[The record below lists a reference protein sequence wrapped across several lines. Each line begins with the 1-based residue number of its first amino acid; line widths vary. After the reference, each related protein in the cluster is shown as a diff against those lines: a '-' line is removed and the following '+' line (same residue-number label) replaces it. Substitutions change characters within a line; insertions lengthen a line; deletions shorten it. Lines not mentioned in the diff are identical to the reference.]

1 MAENQQQASQQ
12 QQAPQ
17 FALQRI
23 YTKDISFES
32 PKAPEIFQ
40 KQWQPEVKLDLSTSN
55 RPLEEGL
62 YEVVLSLTVTVEN
75 GPEGSPP
82 GKKSDN
88 KETAFVTEVHQAGVF
103 LAKGLDEEE
112 LHRTL
117 GAFCP
122 NILFPYAREA
132 IDNLVLRGS
141 FPPLMLAPVNFDALY
156 MQAREQQSAKQQP
169 EAVN

>member
-1 MAENQQQASQQ
+1 MAENQ

-23 YTKDISFES
+23 YMKDISFES

-62 YEVVLSLTVTVEN
+62 FEVVLSLTVTVEN
-75 GPEGSPP
+75 GSEG
-82 GKKSDN
+82 N

-156 MQAREQQSAKQQP
+156 MQAREQQSAQQQP

>member
-1 MAENQQQASQQ
+1 MAENHQQASQQ

-75 GPEGSPP
+75 GSGNNP
-82 GKKSDN
+82 SDK

>member
-1 MAENQQQASQQ
+1 MAENQQQD
-12 QQAPQ
+12 QAQ

-23 YTKDISFES
+23 YVKDLSFES
-32 PKAPEIFQ
+32 PKSPEMFQ
-40 KQWQPEVKLDLSTSN
+40 AQWQPEVKLDLNTTN
-55 RPLEEGL
+55 RLL
-62 YEVVLSLTVTVEN
+62 HDDMYEVVLSLTITVQN
-75 GPEGSPP
+75 GTEEE
-82 GKKSDN
+82 
-88 KETAFVTEVHQAGVF
+88 KETAFLAEVQQAGVF
-103 LAKGLDEEE
+103 LVKGLSDDE

-156 MQAREQQSAKQQP
+156 LQAREQQDAT
-169 EAVN
+169 VN

>member
-1 MAENQQQASQQ
+1 MAENQ

-32 PKAPEIFQ
+32 PKSPEMFQ
-40 KQWQPEVKLDLSTSN
+40 KQWQPEVKLDLSTNN
-55 RPLEEGL
+55 RALEEGL

-75 GPEGSPP
+75 GEENS
-82 GKKSDN
+82 
-88 KETAFVTEVHQAGVF
+88 KETAFVTEVHQAGIF
-103 LAKGLDEEE
+103 LARGLEEEE

-156 MQAREQQSAKQQP
+156 LQAREQKAAQQQS

>member
-1 MAENQQQASQQ
+1 MKMAENQQEQ
-12 QQAPQ
+12 PQ

-23 YTKDISFES
+23 YMKDVSFES
-32 PKAPEIFQ
+32 PKAPEVFQ

-75 GPEGSPP
+75 GSEDGS
-82 GKKSDN
+82 GEQK

-132 IDNLVLRGS
+132 VDNLVLRGS

-156 MQAREQQSAKQQP
+156 MQALEQQGSS
-169 EAVN
+169 ETVN

>member
-1 MAENQQQASQQ
+1 MAENQQEQQ
-12 QQAPQ
+12 PQ

-23 YTKDISFES
+23 YMKDISFES

-40 KQWQPEVKLDLSTSN
+40 KQWQPEVKLDLNTSN

-62 YEVVLSLTVTVEN
+62 FEVVLSLTVTVEN
-75 GPEGSPP
+75 GPEDS
-82 GKKSDN
+82 
-88 KETAFVTEVHQAGVF
+88 KETAFVVEVQQAGVF
-103 LAKGLDEEE
+103 LARGLSEEE

-122 NILFPYAREA
+122 NILFPYARETV
-132 IDNLVLRGS
+132 DNLVLRGS

-156 MQAREQQSAKQQP
+156 MQARQQQ
-169 EAVN
+169 EEGAVN